1 MTSLT
6 KIEKKINFQPLTI
19 KSHVYTM
26 NMCALKLG
34 NLGMCTTS
42 IYKLFTWRYLP
53 IFGIWGITL
62 TCGFLLWYHTHK
74 WGTTTLGNHGVCI
87 IKHTYPVSF
96 YTQVCTLT
104 IHFIFLQN
112 CRWILLL
119 QIVLLSDTLKWNK
132 KWFRVVYNRKVFIV
146 FPFDG

>member
-1 MTSLT
+1 MTSST

-34 NLGMCTTS
+34 NLGMCTGS

-62 TCGFLLWYHTHK
+62 TVDFFCDIIHINEEQLHWVITACVSLSIPILSHFTHRYA
-74 WGTTTLGNHGVCI
+74 LV
-87 IKHTYPVSF
+87 
-96 YTQVCTLT
+96 T

-112 CRWILLL
+112 CRRIPLL
-119 QIVLLSDTLKWNK
+119 QIVLLSGTLKSNWK
-132 KWFRVVYNRKVFIV
+132 RFRIVYNRNSIIFSVNN
-146 FPFDG
+146 

>member
-96 YTQVCTLT
+96 YTQVCTGNNT
-104 IHFIFLQN
+104 FHFSAK
-112 CRWILLL
+112 
-119 QIVLLSDTLKWNK
+119 LSTNSSVTNFTSIGLFESISIK
-132 KWFRVVYNRKVFIV
+132 
-146 FPFDG
+146 